1 VTLLL
6 LLKLDNI
13 IFETSMTKEK
23 TRTPKLQG
31 IQSDVLNVIR
41 DFIRFDFVSLSVVKI
56 VL

>member
-1 VTLLL
+1 
-6 LLKLDNI
+6 
-13 IFETSMTKEK
+13 MTKEK

>member
-1 VTLLL
+1 
-6 LLKLDNI
+6 
-13 IFETSMTKEK
+13 MAKEK